1 MWFKF
6 TILLLTQDFIM
17 DAILML
23 QRISGDIPIEA
34 ENKVNKP
41 HFPKNGQV
49 WQLQRARICCR
60 DQNKVS

>member
-49 WQLQRARICCR
+49 W
-60 DQNKVS
+60 